1 MLSKQTF
8 VLLSLCALGGVLA
21 STSENHMVLVDNP
34 DVPNVE
40 QPART
45 TIDAV
50 PSGLLNTH
58 RFVTRTHANDA
69 QSHAEVDFRTDIP
82 DFVPTHE
89 WREVMD
95 GQSVPAVGFLS
106 RHCASIGRPF
116 ALPGLIYRTNVL
128 RCMARDWIFAS
139 ILRRG
144 KNMPSCSMVKQRPQK
159 PMLRAWT
166 DFQPNVLQEIY
177 VRYCFVYY

>member
-58 RFVTRTHANDA
+58 TSVTRAHVNGV
-69 QSHAEVDFRTDIP
+69 QSHHAEVDFRTDIP

-95 GQSVPAVGFLS
+95 GQSVPAVGFRS
-106 RHCASIGRPF
+106 RHCASIGRSF
-116 ALPGLIYRTNVL
+116 ALSGLIYCTNVL
-128 RCMARDWIFAS
+128 CCMARDWIFAS

-144 KNMPSCSMVKQRPQK
+144 KNMPSCSTVKQRPQK
-159 PMLRAWT
+159 PMLRA
-166 DFQPNVLQEIY
+166 
-177 VRYCFVYY
+177 